1 MKTKNTNESIKT
13 SLLNKIKQLNSGGRL
28 DLSIDEVK
36 VLQDDEKLIEEVIE
50 MNLLFGAFSTDIIKI
65 ENNSGELFD
74 FIEERGSMVGFPVI
88 YMENEIII
96 LESAYGHGKEDKVY
110 TSKAFAFIN

>member
-1 MKTKNTNESIKT
+1 
-13 SLLNKIKQLNSGGRL
+13 
-28 DLSIDEVK
+28 
-36 VLQDDEKLIEEVIE
+36 